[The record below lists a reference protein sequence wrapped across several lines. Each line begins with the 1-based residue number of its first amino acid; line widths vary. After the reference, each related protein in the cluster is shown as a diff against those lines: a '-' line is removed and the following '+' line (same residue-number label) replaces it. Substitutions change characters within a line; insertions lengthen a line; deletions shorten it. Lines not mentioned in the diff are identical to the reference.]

1 MMLMMMVHLL
11 VNNNSS
17 KEILLH
23 TLSHGGE
30 EEEKFRAS
38 LKEWLATESNLS
50 GRSFINDPSTGG
62 CNVRASSDE

>member
-11 VNNNSS
+11 VKNNSS

-30 EEEKFRAS
+30 EEEKFVPLLKNDWQPNRIS
-38 LKEWLATESNLS
+38 LDAVLLMIHPRVGA
-50 GRSFINDPSTGG
+50 
-62 CNVRASSDE
+62 RASSDE